1 MLGINSYPQSFSG
14 RNHQPVKLS
23 IKFPPPDSINP
34 EIVLQ
39 LPKILDGFPIYVRD
53 TVFILKGIISD
64 NSGKAKI
71 VVDNKDKGIFE
82 SGNFSLPIS
91 LIYGEN
97 KLTIKVIDRSE
108 NFIEKKLLVF
118 QDPNADIIAPAIKL
132 YPPFDEL
139 TRGIQIVPRDTSE
152 SVFTLKGQVI
162 DESGL
167 MSITVNNQTI
177 DSLVG
182 NEFYFTFKYGLPDS
196 LIILAADVFGNIGEL
211 SARINTRIV
220 EDIESD
226 IGAVKFYALLIGVD
240 DYSDPRIN
248 DLDYPV
254 SDCLKLSN
262 VLTEYY
268 TFNKSDIKILKNPSR
283 REIIGALEQLRSK
296 LRDNSNLLIFYA
308 GHGYYDEEIKQGYWL
323 PADARKDES
332 YDWLSNNTIRDYI
345 RGIKTQHTLLISDA
359 CFSGSIL
366 RDPLVDASISINEIY
381 KIKSRKA
388 LVSGIMNEVPD
399 KSVFVKYLVDYLSNN
414 NIKYLQ
420 AQNLYYNIKDAIIR
434 NSQIGQI
441 PSYSY
446 IPSAGDEGLS
456 GDFIFIKRK

>member
-1 MLGINSYPQSFSG
+1 MGSNAYPQSFTG
-14 RNHQPVKLS
+14 RNHQPFKLN

-34 EIVLQ
+34 EIEMQ
-39 LPKILDGFPIYVRD
+39 LPRILEGFPIYVRD
-53 TVFILKGIISD
+53 TVFILKGIVSD

-71 VVDNKDKGIFE
+71 VVDNKDRGIFE

-91 LIYGEN
+91 LSYGEN

-108 NFIEKKLLVF
+108 NSIEKKLLLF
-118 QDPNADIIAPAIKL
+118 QDPNADITPPTIKL

-152 SVFTLKGQVI
+152 SFFILKGQVV

-167 MSITVNNQTI
+167 TSITVNNQKI
-177 DSLVG
+177 DSLIG

-196 LIILAADVFGNIGEL
+196 LMILAADVFGNIGEL
-211 SARINTRIV
+211 SASINTRIV
-220 EDIESD
+220 EDIEAD
-226 IGAVKFYALLIGVD
+226 IGAIKFYALLIGVD

-254 SDCLKLSN
+254 SDCLKLSS
-262 VLTEYY
+262 VLTEHY
-268 TFNKSDIKILKNPSR
+268 TFNKSDIKMLKNPSR

-296 LRDNSNLLIFYA
+296 LSDNSNLLIFYA

-323 PADARKDES
+323 PADAKKDES
-332 YDWLSNNTIRDYI
+332 FDWLSNNTIRDYI

-366 RDPLVDASISINEIY
+366 RDPLIDANISINEIY
-381 KIKSRKA
+381 KMKSRKA
-388 LVSGIMNEVPD
+388 FVSGVMSEVPD
-399 KSVFVKYLVDYLSNN
+399 KSVFVKYLVEYLSNN
-414 NIKYLQ
+414 QIKYLQ
-420 AQNLYYNIKDAIIR
+420 GQNLYFSIKDAIIR